1 MEPDRG
7 LSHFEDVL
15 LILIVVFSV
24 LVDQSDHGTLGRSF
38 AVVLFAMVLM

>member
-1 MEPDRG
+1 MKPGRG

-38 AVVLFAMVLM
+38 AVALFAMVLM